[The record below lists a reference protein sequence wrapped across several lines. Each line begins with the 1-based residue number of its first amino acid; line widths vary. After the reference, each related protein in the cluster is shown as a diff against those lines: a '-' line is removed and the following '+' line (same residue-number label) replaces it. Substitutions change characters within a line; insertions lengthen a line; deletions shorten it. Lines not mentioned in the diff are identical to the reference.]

1 MERQRH
7 PEMAGFLS
15 PTSPTPKLV
24 QQEGILVNSKETLP
38 PPPGSKPFL
47 ARAPTQTLVSL
58 CRKRSQESAP
68 AHAHVRA
75 HTHTHTQTPFTGVN
89 MEAQRGQGS
98 RDPLYSLSV
107 QTPFSENSCKVH
119 LSRSPAVG
127 PNTPILSFTHIG
139 DKGKLSLGFSSH
151 QNLPLPLGSSLCRAK
166 GAGAALNE
174 P

>member
-7 PEMAGFLS
+7 PEVAGFLS
-15 PTSPTPKLV
+15 TTSPTPRLA
-24 QQEGILVNSKETLP
+24 QIEGILVNSKETLP
-38 PPPGSKPFL
+38 PQPGSKPFR

-58 CRKRSQESAP
+58 GRKRPQESAP

-75 HTHTHTQTPFTGVN
+75 HTHTHTPFTDGN

-127 PNTPILSFTHIG
+127 PNTPIVSFTHIG

-151 QNLPLPLGSSLCRAK
+151 QNPLPLPLGSSLCRAE
-166 GAGAALNE
+166 GEGAA
-174 P
+174 

>member
-15 PTSPTPKLV
+15 TTSPAPRLA
-24 QQEGILVNSKETLP
+24 QIEGILVNSKETP
-38 PPPGSKPFL
+38 S
-47 ARAPTQTLVSL
+47 PTRKQTLSGQSSNPNLGVTG
-58 CRKRSQESAP
+58 QEKTSGISSCTST
-68 AHAHVRA
+68 RA
-75 HTHTHTQTPFTGVN
+75 CTHTHTPFTDGN

-151 QNLPLPLGSSLCRAK
+151 QNPLPLPLRSSLCRAE
-166 GAGAALNE
+166 GEGAA
-174 P
+174 

>member
-1 MERQRH
+1 MREADGETEAPGNGRFPFNNLPRPQASPDRRNSSQLQGNS
-7 PEMAGFLS
+7 PS
-15 PTSPTPKLV
+15 PTRK
-24 QQEGILVNSKETLP
+24 
-38 PPPGSKPFL
+38 
-47 ARAPTQTLVSL
+47 QTLSGQSSNPNLGVTG
-58 CRKRSQESAP
+58 QEKTSGISSCTST
-68 AHAHVRA
+68 RA
-75 HTHTHTQTPFTGVN
+75 CTHTHTPFTDGN

-151 QNLPLPLGSSLCRAK
+151 QNPLPLPLRSSLCRAE
-166 GAGAALNE
+166 GEGAA
-174 P
+174 